1 MMRHSR
7 GFALIDLIFVCG
19 IIGVL
24 SAIAIPRMSAAKAA
38 AGSASAVGSL
48 RAINSAEL
56 TFALTCGNGFYAPN
70 LSTLGTPPAG
80 SREPFITQGLGASN
94 AVSKSGYVIQVA
106 AVPYAGSPASCNGLP
121 AGEGGQ
127 GYKAA
132 ADAATPGTTPRY
144 FGSNASGLLWEHT
157 ASLFAGMPEI
167 GEPPAGHPYQ

>member
-24 SAIAIPRMSAAKAA
+24 SAIALPRLTAAKAA
-38 AGSASAVGSL
+38 AGAASAVGSL
-48 RAINSAEL
+48 RAISSAEL

-70 LSTLGTPPAG
+70 LTTLGTPPAG
-80 SREPFITQGLGASN
+80 SREPFISQGLGASD
-94 AVSKSGYVIQVA
+94 AVSKAGYIIQVA
-106 AVPYAGSPASCNGLP
+106 AVPFAGSPASCNGLP

-132 ADAATPGTTPRY
+132 ADAAPAAAFAAVSRGKAIALSTPMMP
-144 FGSNASGLLWEHT
+144 HT
-157 ASLFAGMPEI
+157 
-167 GEPPAGHPYQ
+167 